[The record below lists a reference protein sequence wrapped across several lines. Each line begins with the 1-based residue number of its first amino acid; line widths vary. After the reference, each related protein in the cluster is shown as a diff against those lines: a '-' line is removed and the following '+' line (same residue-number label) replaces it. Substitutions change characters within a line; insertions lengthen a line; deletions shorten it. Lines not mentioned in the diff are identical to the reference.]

1 MKDVEMSQ
9 SATPATQNK
18 APRRLEPPKV
28 IAFAELTIGTAR
40 TVANGGERL
49 RTVANG
55 GERLRNV

>member
-1 MKDVEMSQ
+1 MKDAEMSQ

-18 APRRLEPPKV
+18 VPRRLEPPKV

-49 RTVANG
+49 R
-55 GERLRNV
+55 NV